1 MEMER
6 GDNENLQSNDNGDP
20 KKGVSVRAENKQEA
34 EQRALDAWRNTEII
48 LEPEDFDGVTVIAE
62 DDSSEDNGSMP
73 HDTVI
78 GGF

>member
-1 MEMER
+1 MKIYKVTITET
-6 GDNENLQSNDNGDP
+6 L

-62 DDSSEDNGSMP
+62 DDGSEDNGSMP